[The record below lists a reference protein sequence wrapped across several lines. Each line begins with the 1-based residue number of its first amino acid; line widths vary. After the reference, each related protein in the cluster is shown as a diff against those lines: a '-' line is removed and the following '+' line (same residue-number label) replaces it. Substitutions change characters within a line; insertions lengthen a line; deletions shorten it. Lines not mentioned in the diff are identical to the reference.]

1 MLPGAWC
8 GAARTSPST
17 IPRPAGFRLLGV
29 RDRHGRTG
37 TAASGDVTATAPHR
51 FAAHVVGG
59 PPDEIPDDDVA
70 RRYGVTGAPV
80 PGLPQELTA
89 HGQAIGASRRGRHD
103 EVRYD
108 AVVPAGGEPV
118 LQVHSTALFRL
129 DAA

>member
-1 MLPGAWC
+1 MRRGSHVTVDHPAFGPVTRLPWE
-8 GAARTSPST
+8 
-17 IPRPAGFRLLGV
+17 

-37 TAASGDVTATAPHR
+37 TAASGDVTAPAPHR

-70 RRYGVTGAPV
+70 RRYGVAGAPV
-80 PGLPQELTA
+80 PGLSRELTA
-89 HGQAIGASRRGRHD
+89 HGQATGASRRGRHD

-108 AVVPAGGEPV
+108 AVVPAGGEPE
-118 LQVHSTALFRL
+118 LQVHHTALYRL